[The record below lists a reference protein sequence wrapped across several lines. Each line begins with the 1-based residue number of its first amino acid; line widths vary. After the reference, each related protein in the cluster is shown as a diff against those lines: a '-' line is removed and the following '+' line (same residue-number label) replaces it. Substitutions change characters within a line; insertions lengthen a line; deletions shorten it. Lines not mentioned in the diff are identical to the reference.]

1 MLKQADVLAENF
13 RPGTMEKLGF
23 HGKGY
28 KKSTRASY
36 MLHRRFWTYRSAK
49 RCSCLRY
56 HHSGMSGIMM
66 ETGYP
71 DAPPVRVGTLL
82 RIYAAVSIYSAE

>member
-1 MLKQADVLAENF
+1 
-13 RPGTMEKLGF
+13 MEKLGF
-23 HGKGY
+23 SWKRF

-36 MLHRRFWTYRSAK
+36 MLHRQVSDYRSAK

-56 HHSGMSGIMM
+56 HHSGNEREMM

-71 DAPPVRVGTLL
+71 DAPPVRVGTSLAV
-82 RIYAAVSIYSAE
+82 YAAVSIYSAE